1 MNLPIGRRGDPFIVM
16 VGTSPTVTGEIF
28 IRPGANADIPAL
40 LDIWV
45 EAWTRSMPE
54 IDFEARRPWKAERLR
69 TMIAEGAALTLA
81 LRHDRIIGG
90 TLVNIEGSCLDQL
103 VVTPAEWGH
112 GVASALVANARTL
125 CPAGLSLTV
134 NQANPRAIRF
144 YEREG
149 FVKTG
154 EGVNPNSGLPILVYQ
169 WTPSAAGAAS
179 SPN

>member
-1 MNLPIGRRGDPFIVM
+1 MRRQGPLILRA
-16 VGTSPTVTGEIF
+16 GTEAYTT
-28 IRPGANADIPAL
+28 AL

-45 EAWTRSMPE
+45 EAWTRAMPE
-54 IDFEARRPWKAERLR
+54 IDFEARRPWKAERLHS
-69 TMIAEGAALTLA
+69 MMAEGAALTLA
-81 LRHDRIIGG
+81 LRDDRIIGG
-90 TLVNIEGSCLDQL
+90 ALVNIETRCLDQL
-103 VVTPAEWGH
+103 VVAPAEWGD
-112 GVASALVANARTL
+112 GVGSALVDHAKAL
-125 CPAGLSLTV
+125 CPAGLTLAV
-134 NQANPRAIRF
+134 NKANPRAIRF

>member
-1 MNLPIGRRGDPFIVM
+1 MASM
-16 VGTSPTVTGEIF
+16 TGKVF
-28 IRPGANADIPAL
+28 IRPGVDEDIPAL

-45 EAWTRSMPE
+45 EAWNRAMPE
-54 IDFEARRPWKAERLR
+54 IDFEARRPWKADRLAS
-69 TMIAEGAALTLA
+69 MMAEGAALTLA
-81 LRHDRIIGG
+81 MRDDRIIGG
-90 TLVNIEGSCLDQL
+90 TLVNIAEGCLDQL
-103 VVTPAEWGH
+103 VIAPAEWGG
-112 GVASALVANARTL
+112 GVGSALVEHAKGL

-154 EGVNPNSGLPILVYQ
+154 EGLNPNSGLPIFSYQ
-169 WTPSAAGAAS
+169 WMTSGIGAAS

>member
-1 MNLPIGRRGDPFIVM
+1 MASM
-16 VGTSPTVTGEIF
+16 TGGIL
-28 IRPGANADIPAL
+28 IRPGSNADIPAL

-45 EAWTRSMPE
+45 EAWTKAMPE
-54 IDFEARRPWKAERLR
+54 IDFEARRPWKADRLASMR
-69 TMIAEGAALTLA
+69 AEGAALTLA
-81 LRHDRIIGG
+81 TRDGRIIGG
-90 TLVNIEGSCLDQL
+90 TLVNIAERCLDQL
-103 VVTPAEWGH
+103 VVAPAEWGT
-112 GVASALVANARTL
+112 GIGSALVGHARGL

-134 NQANPRAIRF
+134 NQTNPRAIRF

-154 EGVNPNSGLPILVYQ
+154 VGVNPNSGLPIFSYQ